1 MKRNGK
7 IRLIKDGKRLDGRKF
22 DELRRIEM
30 KVGVLKR
37 ATGSAYVEWGKNKVL
52 AGVYGPRELHPKYLR
67 DPTKALLRC
76 IYNLAPFSV
85 EERKRPGPDRRSIE
99 ISKVTTEALNSV
111 VLVER
116 YPNTAI
122 DVFIE
127 ILQADAGTRCAGIN
141 AAALALADA
150 GIPMRDLVTACAVGK
165 VDGEIVL
172 DLMKEED
179 NYGECDMPVAITPR
193 KKEVVLLQMDG
204 KLTRDEFKRAY
215 KLAIDGAMRICEIQK
230 NALLSSINVDVKGV

>member
-116 YPNTAI
+116 YPNTA
-122 DVFIE
+122 
-127 ILQADAGTRCAGIN
+127 
-141 AAALALADA
+141 
-150 GIPMRDLVTACAVGK
+150 
-165 VDGEIVL
+165 
-172 DLMKEED
+172 
-179 NYGECDMPVAITPR
+179 
-193 KKEVVLLQMDG
+193 
-204 KLTRDEFKRAY
+204 
-215 KLAIDGAMRICEIQK
+215 
-230 NALLSSINVDVKGV
+230 